1 MRKRRNKIFPPKK
14 LYQEGGVLMRILR
27 ILTVCLML
35 GFGLLNTASAEFKL
49 VSSDPNMGDQFGWSV
64 DISGH
69 TIVVGAPINSENNL
83 IEHGSAYIFELKR
96 EGNKD
101 NWEQQIVL
109 DPKEDGRRNDNFG
122 YSVAIDGDYA
132 AVGSPGINSSTGAV
146 YIYKRSEG
154 VWKQQQKLEPAD
166 GAKRD
171 NFGYSADMLGEHL
184 IIGAYLD
191 DSKAGSVYIF
201 NRNGDRWRQQ
211 AKLTGNDTAK
221 GDNFGDA
228 VALDGN
234 ENGVD
239 FAIVGA
245 PNNTHNGKKSGAAY
259 IFVHDGGT
267 WTEEAKL
274 VPADAQ
280 TSDFFGDAV
289 SISGHRGIKR
299 YALVGAPHL
308 DLAQD
313 VEGRNSAAYIFSS
326 DGGVWTEEAEL
337 KAKDPEKADGFG
349 SGVSINRNIAL
360 VGVPRHGEGAILDG
374 ELNAGIVYP
383 FLREGDQWVRQKA
396 RATTV
401 APEFPEQSFGN
412 LAIATQE
419 FIVIA
424 AYGLQKGNPDR
435 GDPNG
440 GAVYIYHTQ
449 RDWKLPYA
457 VEPSSVLRAAT
468 LGGIK
473 RTALFQNFPNPFNPE
488 TWLPY
493 QLEHKSDVAF
503 RIYNTRGQ
511 LVRRLDAGIQP
522 AGSYRNRDTAAY
534 WDGQDQFGQ
543 SVSSGL
549 YFYTLTAGTS
559 QITRRMSILK

>member
-1 MRKRRNKIFPPKK
+1 
-14 LYQEGGVLMRILR
+14 MRISR
-27 ILTVCLML
+27 ILTVCLLL

-228 VALDGN
+228 VALGGN

-274 VPADAQ
+274 VPAGAQ
-280 TSDFFGDAV
+280 SADFFGDAV

-383 FLREGDQWVRQKA
+383 FLREGDLWVRQKA

-401 APEFPEQSFGN
+401 APDFPEQSFGN
-412 LAIATQE
+412 RVIATQE

-440 GAVYIYHTQ
+440 GAVYIYHTR

-559 QITRRMSILK
+559 QITRRMLILK

>member
-1 MRKRRNKIFPPKK
+1 MKF
-14 LYQEGGVLMRILR
+14 LR
-27 ILTVCLML
+27 IFAACSLL
-35 GFGLLNTASAEFKL
+35 GFGLLSVAFAESKL
-49 VSSDPNMGDQFGWSV
+49 ISSDPNRGDQFGWSI

-69 TIVVGAPINSENNL
+69 TIIVGAPINSENNL
-83 IEHGSAYIFELKR
+83 IEHGSAYIFTLKR

-101 NWEQQIVL
+101 NWEEKAVL

-122 YSVAIDGDYA
+122 YAVAIDGDYA
-132 AVGSPGINSSTGAV
+132 AIGSPGINSSTGAV
-146 YIYKRSEG
+146 YIYRRSGG
-154 VWKQQQKLEPAD
+154 VWKQLQKIETAD
-166 GAKRD
+166 GKKRD
-171 NFGYSADMLGEHL
+171 NFGYSVDIFGEHL
-184 IIGAYLD
+184 IVGAYLD
-191 DSKAGSVYIF
+191 DSKAGSAYIF
-201 NRNGDRWRQQ
+201 NRNGDTWRQQ

-228 VALDGN
+228 VAFAGN
-234 ENGVD
+234 EDGVD

-259 IFVHDGGT
+259 IFVHDGGR
-267 WTEEAKL
+267 WTEETKL

-280 TSDFFGDAV
+280 TSDFIGDAV
-289 SISGHRGIKR
+289 SISGHGGIKR

-313 VEGRNSAAYIFSS
+313 VEVRSSAAYIFSS
-326 DGGVWTEEAEL
+326 DGGAWREEAKL
-337 KAKDPEKADGFG
+337 TAKDKEKADGFG

-383 FLREGDQWVRQKA
+383 YLREGDQWIRQGS

-401 APEFPEQSFGN
+401 PPEFPEQSFGN
-412 LAIATQE
+412 VVIATQE
-419 FIVIA
+419 FIVIG

-440 GAVYIYHTQ
+440 GAVYIYYTK
-449 RDWKLPYA
+449 RDWKLPYS
-457 VEPSSVLRAAT
+457 VEPSLLRAAT

-493 QLEHKSDVAF
+493 QLGRKSDVAF
-503 RIYNTRGQ
+503 HIFNTRGQ
-511 LVRRLDAGIQP
+511 LVRRLDVGTQSP
-522 AGSYRNRDTAAY
+522 GSYQNKETAAY
-534 WDGQDQFGQ
+534 WDGQDQLGQ
-543 SVSSGL
+543 AVSSGL

-559 QITRRMSILK
+559 QITRRMLILK

>member
-1 MRKRRNKIFPPKK
+1 MKC
-14 LYQEGGVLMRILR
+14 
-27 ILTVCLML
+27 LTMFSSCLLL
-35 GFGLLNTASAEFKL
+35 GFGLLTAASAESKL
-49 VSSDPNMGDQFGWSV
+49 ISSDPNRGDQFGWSV

-69 TIVVGAPINSENNL
+69 TIIVGAPINSENNL
-83 IEHGSAYIFELKR
+83 IEHGSAYIFTLKR
-96 EGNKD
+96 AGNKD
-101 NWEQQIVL
+101 NWEEKAVL

-122 YSVAIDGDYA
+122 YAVAIDGDYA

-146 YIYKRSEG
+146 YVYMRSG
-154 VWKQQQKLEPAD
+154 GAWKQQQKLETAD
-166 GAKRD
+166 GKNRD
-171 NFGYSADMLGEHL
+171 NFGHSVDMFGEHL
-184 IIGAYLD
+184 IVGAYLD

-221 GDNFGDA
+221 GDNFGEA
-228 VALDGN
+228 VAFAGN

-239 FAIVGA
+239 FAIIGA
-245 PNNTHNGKKSGAAY
+245 PNNTHNGKKTGAAY
-259 IFVHDGGT
+259 IFVHDGGQ

-280 TSDFFGDAV
+280 TSDFIGDAV

-313 VEGRNSAAYIFSS
+313 VEERNSAAYIFSS
-326 DGGVWTEEAEL
+326 DGGAWTEEAKL
-337 KAKDPEKADGFG
+337 TAKDKEKADGFG

-383 FLREGDQWVRQKA
+383 YLREGDHWVRQNA
-396 RATTV
+396 RATTIP
-401 APEFPEQSFGN
+401 PEFPEQSFGN
-412 LAIATQE
+412 VVIATQE

-440 GAVYIYHTQ
+440 GAVYIYYTQ
-449 RDWKLPYA
+449 RDWKLPYS
-457 VEPSSVLRAAT
+457 VEPSLLRAAT

-493 QLEHKSDVAF
+493 QLGGKSDVAF
-503 RIYNTRGQ
+503 HIFNTRGQ
-511 LVRRLDAGIQP
+511 LVRRLDVGTQSAGTYQ
-522 AGSYRNRDTAAY
+522 NKETAAY
-534 WDGQDQFGQ
+534 WDGQDQLGQ
-543 SVSSGL
+543 AVSSGL
-549 YFYTLTAGTS
+549 YFYTLTAGS
-559 QITRRMSILK
+559 SKFTRRMLILK

>member
-1 MRKRRNKIFPPKK
+1 MKF
-14 LYQEGGVLMRILR
+14 LR
-27 ILTVCLML
+27 ILAACSLL
-35 GFGLLNTASAEFKL
+35 GFGLLTAAFAESKL
-49 VSSDPNMGDQFGWSV
+49 ISSDPNRGDQFGWSI

-69 TIVVGAPINSENNL
+69 TIIVGAPINSENNL
-83 IEHGSAYIFELKR
+83 IEHGSAYIFTLKR

-101 NWEQQIVL
+101 NWEEKAVL

-122 YSVAIDGDYA
+122 YAVAIDGDYA
-132 AVGSPGINSSTGAV
+132 AIGSPGINSSTGAV
-146 YIYKRSEG
+146 YIYRRSGG
-154 VWKQQQKLEPAD
+154 VWKQLQKIETAD
-166 GAKRD
+166 GKKRD
-171 NFGYSADMLGEHL
+171 NFGYSVDMLGEHL
-184 IIGAYLD
+184 IVGAYLD
-191 DSKAGSVYIF
+191 DSKAGSAYIF
-201 NRNGDRWRQQ
+201 NRNGDTWRQQ

-221 GDNFGDA
+221 GDNFGEA
-228 VALDGN
+228 VAFAGN

-259 IFVHDGGT
+259 IFVHDGGN
-267 WTEEAKL
+267 WTEETKL
-274 VPADAQ
+274 VSADAQ
-280 TSDFFGDAV
+280 TSDFIGDAV

-313 VEGRNSAAYIFSS
+313 VEGRSSAAYIFSS
-326 DGGVWTEEAEL
+326 DGGAWREEAKL
-337 KAKDPEKADGFG
+337 TAKDKEKADGFG

-383 FLREGDQWVRQKA
+383 YLREGDQWIRQGS

-401 APEFPEQSFGN
+401 PPEFPEQSFGN
-412 LAIATQE
+412 VVIATQE
-419 FIVIA
+419 FIVIG

-440 GAVYIYHTQ
+440 GAVYIYYTK
-449 RDWKLPYA
+449 RDWKLPYS
-457 VEPSSVLRAAT
+457 VEPSLLRAAT

-493 QLEHKSDVAF
+493 QLGRKSDVAF
-503 RIYNTRGQ
+503 HIFNTRGQ
-511 LVRRLDAGIQP
+511 LVRRLDVGTQS
-522 AGSYRNRDTAAY
+522 AGSYRNKETAAY
-534 WDGQDQFGQ
+534 WDGQDQLGQ
-543 SVSSGL
+543 AVSSGL
-549 YFYTLTAGTS
+549 YFYTLSAGTS
-559 QITRRMSILK
+559 QITRRMLILK

>member
-1 MRKRRNKIFPPKK
+1 MKF
-14 LYQEGGVLMRILR
+14 LR
-27 ILTVCLML
+27 ILAACSLL
-35 GFGLLNTASAEFKL
+35 GFGLLTASFAESKL
-49 VSSDPNMGDQFGWSV
+49 ISSDPNMGDQFGWSV

-69 TIVVGAPINSENNL
+69 TIIVGAPINSENNL
-83 IEHGSAYIFELKR
+83 IEHGSAYIFTLNR
-96 EGNKD
+96 QGNKD
-101 NWEQQIVL
+101 NWEEKAVL

-122 YSVAIDGDYA
+122 YAVAIDGDYA
-132 AVGSPGINSSTGAV
+132 AIGSPGINSSTGAV
-146 YIYKRSEG
+146 YVYKRSG
-154 VWKQQQKLEPAD
+154 GAWKQQQKIEVAD
-166 GAKRD
+166 GKKRD
-171 NFGYSADMLGEHL
+171 NFGHSVDIFGEHL
-184 IIGAYLD
+184 IVSAYLD
-191 DSKAGSVYIF
+191 DSKAGSAYIF
-201 NRNGDRWRQQ
+201 IRNGDRWRQQ
-211 AKLTGNDTAK
+211 AKFTGNDTAK
-221 GDNFGDA
+221 GDNFGEA
-228 VALDGN
+228 VAFAGN

-259 IFVHDGGT
+259 IFVHDGGK

-274 VPADAQ
+274 VSADAQ
-280 TSDFFGDAV
+280 TSDFIGDAV

-313 VEGRNSAAYIFSS
+313 VEGRSSAAYIFSS
-326 DGGVWTEEAEL
+326 DGGAWTEEAKL
-337 KAKDPEKADGFG
+337 TAKDKEKADGFG

-383 FLREGDQWVRQKA
+383 YLREGDQWIRQA
-396 RATTV
+396 SRATTV
-401 APEFPEQSFGN
+401 PPEFPEQSFGN
-412 LAIATQE
+412 VVIATQE

-440 GAVYIYHTQ
+440 GAVYIYYTK
-449 RDWKLPYA
+449 RDWKLPYS
-457 VEPSSVLRAAT
+457 VEPSLLRAAT

-493 QLEHKSDVAF
+493 QLGSKSDVAF
-503 RIYNTRGQ
+503 HIFNTRGQ
-511 LVRRLDAGIQP
+511 LVRRLDVGLQP
-522 AGSYRNRDTAAY
+522 AGSYQDKDSAAY
-534 WDGQDQFGQ
+534 WDGQDKLGQ
-543 SVSSGL
+543 PVSSGL

-559 QITRRMSILK
+559 KFTRRMLIVK

>member
-1 MRKRRNKIFPPKK
+1 MKC
-14 LYQEGGVLMRILR
+14 
-27 ILTVCLML
+27 LTMFSSCLLL
-35 GFGLLNTASAEFKL
+35 GFGLLTAASAESKL
-49 VSSDPNMGDQFGWSV
+49 ISSDPNRGDQFGWSV

-69 TIVVGAPINSENNL
+69 TIIVGAPINSENNL
-83 IEHGSAYIFELKR
+83 IEHGSAYIFTLKR

-101 NWEQQIVL
+101 NWEEKAVL

-122 YSVAIDGDYA
+122 YAVAIDGDYA

-146 YIYKRSEG
+146 YVYKRSG
-154 VWKQQQKLEPAD
+154 GAWKQQQKIEAAD
-166 GAKRD
+166 GKKRD
-171 NFGYSADMLGEHL
+171 NFGHFVDIFGEHL
-184 IIGAYLD
+184 IVSAYLD
-191 DSKAGSVYIF
+191 DSKAGSAYIF
-201 NRNGDRWRQQ
+201 IRNGDRWRQQ
-211 AKLTGNDTAK
+211 AKLTGNDTAQ
-221 GDNFGDA
+221 GDNFGEA
-228 VALDGN
+228 VAFAGN

-259 IFVHDGGT
+259 IFVHDGGQ
-267 WTEEAKL
+267 WTEETKL

-280 TSDFFGDAV
+280 TSDFIGDAV

-313 VEGRNSAAYIFSS
+313 VEGRSSAAYIFSS
-326 DGGVWTEEAEL
+326 DGGAWREEAKL
-337 KAKDPEKADGFG
+337 TAKDKEKADGFG

-383 FLREGDQWVRQKA
+383 YLREGDQWVRQES
-396 RATTV
+396 RATTIP
-401 APEFPEQSFGN
+401 PEFPEQSFGN
-412 LAIATQE
+412 VVIATQE

-440 GAVYIYHTQ
+440 GAVYIYYRQ

-457 VEPSSVLRAAT
+457 VEPSLLRAAT

-493 QLEHKSDVAF
+493 QLGSKSDVEF
-503 RIYNTRGQ
+503 HIFNTRGQ
-511 LVRRLDAGIQP
+511 LVRRLDVGTQS
-522 AGSYRNRDTAAY
+522 AGSYENKETAVY
-534 WDGQDQFGQ
+534 WDGQDQLGQ
-543 SVSSGL
+543 AVSSGL

-559 QITRRMSILK
+559 QITRRMLILK

>member
-1 MRKRRNKIFPPKK
+1 
-14 LYQEGGVLMRILR
+14 MRISR
-27 ILTVCLML
+27 ILTVYLLL

-184 IIGAYLD
+184 IVGAYLD

-280 TSDFFGDAV
+280 SSDFFGDAV

-299 YALVGAPHL
+299 YALVG
-308 DLAQD
+308 
-313 VEGRNSAAYIFSS
+313 SAAFGLGSRRRGKEQRRLHLLKRWRS
-326 DGGVWTEEAEL
+326 LDGG
-337 KAKDPEKADGFG
+337 
-349 SGVSINRNIAL
+349 S
-360 VGVPRHGEGAILDG
+360 
-374 ELNAGIVYP
+374 
-383 FLREGDQWVRQKA
+383 
-396 RATTV
+396 RA
-401 APEFPEQSFGN
+401 
-412 LAIATQE
+412 
-419 FIVIA
+419 
-424 AYGLQKGNPDR
+424 
-435 GDPNG
+435 
-440 GAVYIYHTQ
+440 
-449 RDWKLPYA
+449 
-457 VEPSSVLRAAT
+457 
-468 LGGIK
+468 
-473 RTALFQNFPNPFNPE
+473 
-488 TWLPY
+488 
-493 QLEHKSDVAF
+493 
-503 RIYNTRGQ
+503 
-511 LVRRLDAGIQP
+511 
-522 AGSYRNRDTAAY
+522 
-534 WDGQDQFGQ
+534 
-543 SVSSGL
+543 
-549 YFYTLTAGTS
+549 
-559 QITRRMSILK
+559 

>member
-1 MRKRRNKIFPPKK
+1 MKF
-14 LYQEGGVLMRILR
+14 LR
-27 ILTVCLML
+27 ILAACSLL
-35 GFGLLNTASAEFKL
+35 GFGLLTAAFAESKL
-49 VSSDPNMGDQFGWSV
+49 ISSDPNRGDQFGWSI

-69 TIVVGAPINSENNL
+69 TIIVGAPINSENNL
-83 IEHGSAYIFELKR
+83 IEHGSAYIFTLKR

-101 NWEQQIVL
+101 NWEEKAVL

-122 YSVAIDGDYA
+122 YAVAIDGDYA
-132 AVGSPGINSSTGAV
+132 AIGSPGINSSTGAV
-146 YIYKRSEG
+146 YIYRRSG
-154 VWKQQQKLEPAD
+154 GAWKQQQKIEAAD
-166 GAKRD
+166 GKKRD
-171 NFGYSADMLGEHL
+171 NFGHSVDIFGEHL
-184 IIGAYLD
+184 IVSAYLD
-191 DSKAGSVYIF
+191 DSKAGSAYIF
-201 NRNGDRWRQQ
+201 IRNGDRWRQQ

-221 GDNFGDA
+221 GDNFGEA
-228 VALDGN
+228 VAFAGN

-259 IFVHDGGT
+259 IFVHDGGN
-267 WTEEAKL
+267 WTEETKL
-274 VPADAQ
+274 VSADAQ
-280 TSDFFGDAV
+280 TSDFIGDAV

-313 VEGRNSAAYIFSS
+313 VEGRSSAAYIFSS
-326 DGGVWTEEAEL
+326 DGGAWREEAKL
-337 KAKDPEKADGFG
+337 TAKDKEKADGFG

-383 FLREGDQWVRQKA
+383 YLREGDQWIRQGS

-401 APEFPEQSFGN
+401 PPEFPEQSFGN
-412 LAIATQE
+412 VVIATQE
-419 FIVIA
+419 FIVIG

-440 GAVYIYHTQ
+440 GAVYIYYTQ
-449 RDWKLPYA
+449 RDWKLPYS
-457 VEPSSVLRAAT
+457 VEPSLLRAAT

-493 QLEHKSDVAF
+493 QLGRKSDVAF
-503 RIYNTRGQ
+503 HIFNTRGQ
-511 LVRRLDAGIQP
+511 LVRRLDVGTQS
-522 AGSYRNRDTAAY
+522 AGSYQNKETAAY
-534 WDGQDQFGQ
+534 WDGQDQLGQ
-543 SVSSGL
+543 TVSSGL

-559 QITRRMSILK
+559 QITRRMLILK

>member
-1 MRKRRNKIFPPKK
+1 
-14 LYQEGGVLMRILR
+14 
-27 ILTVCLML
+27 
-35 GFGLLNTASAEFKL
+35 
-49 VSSDPNMGDQFGWSV
+49 
-64 DISGH
+64 
-69 TIVVGAPINSENNL
+69 
-83 IEHGSAYIFELKR
+83 
-96 EGNKD
+96 
-101 NWEQQIVL
+101 
-109 DPKEDGRRNDNFG
+109 
-122 YSVAIDGDYA
+122 
-132 AVGSPGINSSTGAV
+132 
-146 YIYKRSEG
+146 
-154 VWKQQQKLEPAD
+154 AD
-166 GAKRD
+166 GKKRD
-171 NFGYSADMLGEHL
+171 NFGHSVDIFGEHL
-184 IIGAYLD
+184 IVSAYLD
-191 DSKAGSVYIF
+191 DSKAGSAYIF
-201 NRNGDRWRQQ
+201 IRNGDRWRQQ

-221 GDNFGDA
+221 GDNFGEA
-228 VALDGN
+228 VAFAGN

-259 IFVHDGGT
+259 IFVHDGGK

-274 VPADAQ
+274 VSADAQ
-280 TSDFFGDAV
+280 TSDFIGDAV

-313 VEGRNSAAYIFSS
+313 VEGRGSAAYIFSS
-326 DGGVWTEEAEL
+326 DGGAWTEEAKL
-337 KAKDPEKADGFG
+337 TAKDKEKADGFG

-383 FLREGDQWVRQKA
+383 YLREGDQWIRQGS
-396 RATTV
+396 RATTIP
-401 APEFPEQSFGN
+401 PEFPEQSFGN
-412 LAIATQE
+412 VVIATQE

-440 GAVYIYHTQ
+440 GAVYIYYTQ
-449 RDWKLPYA
+449 RDWKLPYS
-457 VEPSSVLRAAT
+457 VEPSLLRAAT

-493 QLEHKSDVAF
+493 QLGRKSDVAF
-503 RIYNTRGQ
+503 HIYNTRGQ
-511 LVRRLDAGIQP
+511 LVRRLDVGLQP
-522 AGSYRNRDTAAY
+522 VGSYQDKDTAAY
-534 WDGQDQFGQ
+534 WDGQDQLGQ
-543 SVSSGL
+543 PVSSGL

-559 QITRRMSILK
+559 QITRRMLILK

>member
-1 MRKRRNKIFPPKK
+1 MKFLKI
-14 LYQEGGVLMRILR
+14 LAACSL
-27 ILTVCLML
+27 L
-35 GFGLLNTASAEFKL
+35 GFGLLTAAFAESKL
-49 VSSDPNMGDQFGWSV
+49 ISSDPNMGDQFGWSV

-69 TIVVGAPINSENNL
+69 TIIVGAPINSENNL
-83 IEHGSAYIFELKR
+83 IEHGSAYIFTLKR
-96 EGNKD
+96 AGNKD
-101 NWEQQIVL
+101 NWEEKAVL

-122 YSVAIDGDYA
+122 YAVAIDGDYV

-146 YIYKRSEG
+146 YVYKRSG
-154 VWKQQQKLEPAD
+154 GAWKQQQKIEAAD
-166 GAKRD
+166 GKNRD
-171 NFGYSADMLGEHL
+171 NFGHFVDIFGEHL
-184 IIGAYLD
+184 IVSAYLD
-191 DSKAGSVYIF
+191 DSKAGSAYIF
-201 NRNGDRWRQQ
+201 IRNGDRWRQQ

-221 GDNFGDA
+221 GDNFGEA
-228 VALDGN
+228 VAFAGN

-259 IFVHDGGT
+259 IFVHDGGN
-267 WTEEAKL
+267 WTEETKL

-280 TSDFFGDAV
+280 TSDFIGDAV

-313 VEGRNSAAYIFSS
+313 VEGRSSAAYIFSS
-326 DGGVWTEEAEL
+326 DGGAWTEEAKL
-337 KAKDPEKADGFG
+337 TAKDKEKADGFG

-383 FLREGDQWVRQKA
+383 YLREGDQWVRQES
-396 RATTV
+396 RATTIP
-401 APEFPEQSFGN
+401 PEFPEQSFGN
-412 LAIATQE
+412 VVIATQE

-440 GAVYIYHTQ
+440 GAVYIYYRQ

-457 VEPSSVLRAAT
+457 VEPSLLRAAT

-493 QLEHKSDVAF
+493 QLGSKSDVEF
-503 RIYNTRGQ
+503 HIFNTRGQ
-511 LVRRLDAGIQP
+511 LVRRLDVGTQS
-522 AGSYRNRDTAAY
+522 AGSYENKETAVY
-534 WDGQDQFGQ
+534 WDGQDELGQ
-543 SVSSGL
+543 AVSSGL

-559 QITRRMSILK
+559 QITRRMLILK

>member
-1 MRKRRNKIFPPKK
+1 MKF
-14 LYQEGGVLMRILR
+14 LR
-27 ILTVCLML
+27 IFSACLLL
-35 GFGLLNTASAEFKL
+35 GFGMINAAFAESKL
-49 VSSDPNMGDQFGWSV
+49 ISSDPNRGDQFGWSV

-69 TIVVGAPINSENNL
+69 TIIVGAPINSENNL
-83 IEHGSAYIFELKR
+83 IEHGSAYIFTLKR

-101 NWEQQIVL
+101 NWEEKAVL

-122 YSVAIDGDYA
+122 YAVAIDGDYV

-146 YIYKRSEG
+146 YVYKRSG
-154 VWKQQQKLEPAD
+154 GAWKQQQKIETAD
-166 GAKRD
+166 GKNRD
-171 NFGYSADMLGEHL
+171 NFGHSVDIFGEHL
-184 IIGAYLD
+184 IVSAYLD
-191 DSKAGSVYIF
+191 DSKAGSAYIF
-201 NRNGDRWRQQ
+201 IRNGDRWRQQ

-221 GDNFGDA
+221 GDNFGEA
-228 VALDGN
+228 VAFAGN

-259 IFVHDGGT
+259 IFVHDGGK
-267 WTEEAKL
+267 WTEETKL
-274 VPADAQ
+274 VSADAQ
-280 TSDFFGDAV
+280 TSDFIGDAV

-313 VEGRNSAAYIFSS
+313 VEGRGSAAYVFSN
-326 DGGVWTEEAEL
+326 DGGAWEEEAKL
-337 KAKDPEKADGFG
+337 TAKDRERADGFG

-360 VGVPRHGEGAILDG
+360 VGVPRHGEGDILDG

-383 FLREGDQWVRQKA
+383 YLREGDQWVRQDS

-412 LAIATQE
+412 VVIATQE

-440 GAVYIYHTQ
+440 GAVYIYYTK
-449 RDWKLPYA
+449 RDWKLPYS
-457 VEPSSVLRAAT
+457 VEPSLLKAAT

-493 QLEHKSDVAF
+493 QLGRKSDVAF
-503 RIYNTRGQ
+503 HIYNTRGQ
-511 LVRRLDAGIQP
+511 LVRRLDVGIQP
-522 AGSYRNRDTAAY
+522 AGSYQNKETAAY
-534 WDGQDQFGQ
+534 WDGQDKLGQ
-543 SVSSGL
+543 PVSSGL
-549 YFYTLTAGTS
+549 YFYSLTAGTS
-559 QITRRMSILK
+559 QITRRMLILK

>member
-1 MRKRRNKIFPPKK
+1 MRF
-14 LYQEGGVLMRILR
+14 LR
-27 ILTVCLML
+27 ILSICLLL
-35 GFGLLNTASAEFKL
+35 GFGQLTATFAESKL
-49 VSSDPNMGDQFGWSV
+49 VSSDPNMDDRFGWSV

-69 TIVVGAPINSENNL
+69 TIIVGAPKNSENDL
-83 IEHGSAYIFELKR
+83 IEHGSAYIFALKR
-96 EGNKD
+96 VGNKD
-101 NWEQQIVL
+101 NWEQQAVL
-109 DPKEDGRRNDNFG
+109 DPQEDGRWNDNFG
-122 YSVAIDGDYA
+122 FSVAIDGDYA
-132 AVGSPGINSSTGAV
+132 AAGSPGIDSSTGAI
-146 YIYKRSEG
+146 YTYKRTGG
-154 VWKQQQKLEPAD
+154 VWKQQQKLTPAD
-166 GAKRD
+166 GKKRD
-171 NFGYSADMLGEHL
+171 NFGYSVDMLGEHL
-184 IIGAYLD
+184 IVGAYLD

-221 GDNFGDA
+221 GDNFGAA
-228 VALDGN
+228 VALGGN

-259 IFVHDGGT
+259 IFVHDGGK

-274 VPADAQ
+274 VPTDAQ
-280 TSDFFGDAV
+280 TSDFIGDSV

-326 DGGVWTEEAEL
+326 DGGAWTEEAKL

-383 FLREGDQWVRQKA
+383 YLREGDSWVRQA
-396 RATTV
+396 SRATTV
-401 APEFPEQSFGN
+401 APDFPEQSFGN
-412 LAIATQE
+412 VVIATQE
-419 FIVIA
+419 FVVIA
-424 AYGLQKGNPDR
+424 AYGLGKGNPGR
-435 GDPNG
+435 GDPMG
-440 GAVYIYHTQ
+440 GAVYVYHTQ

-457 VEPSSVLRAAT
+457 VEPSVLRAAT

-493 QLEHKSDVAF
+493 QLGRKSNVSL
-503 RIYNTRGQ
+503 RIYNTQGQ
-511 LVRRLDAGIQP
+511 LVRRLDAGLQP
-522 AGSYRNRDTAAY
+522 AGSYQNKETAVY
-534 WDGQDQFGQ
+534 WDGLDRLGQ
-543 SVSSGL
+543 PVSSGL

-559 QITRRMSILK
+559 QFTRRMLILK

>member
-1 MRKRRNKIFPPKK
+1 MKFSK
-14 LYQEGGVLMRILR
+14 

-35 GFGLLNTASAEFKL
+35 GFGQLTATFAESKL
-49 VSSDPNMGDQFGWSV
+49 VSGDPNMDDRFANMDDRFGWSV

-69 TIVVGAPINSENNL
+69 TIIVGAPNNHENDV
-83 IEHGSAYIFELKR
+83 IEHGSAYIFALKR

-101 NWEQQIVL
+101 NWEQQAVL
-109 DPKEDGRRNDNFG
+109 DPQEDGRLNDNFG
-122 YSVAIDGDYA
+122 YSVGIDGDYA
-132 AVGSPGINSSTGAV
+132 AAGSPGINSSTGAV
-146 YIYKRSEG
+146 YTYKRTGG
-154 VWKQQQKLEPAD
+154 VWKQQQKLIPAD
-166 GAKRD
+166 AKKRD
-171 NFGYSADMLGEHL
+171 NFGYSVDMLGEHL

-221 GDNFGDA
+221 GDNFGVA
-228 VALDGN
+228 VALGGN

-239 FAIVGA
+239 FAIVGS

-259 IFVHDGGT
+259 IFVHDGGK

-280 TSDFFGDAV
+280 TSDFIGDAV
-289 SISGHRGIKR
+289 SISGYRGIKR

-326 DGGVWTEEAEL
+326 DGGAWTEEAKL

-383 FLREGDQWVRQKA
+383 YLREGDGWTRQQA

-401 APEFPEQSFGN
+401 APDFPEQSFGN
-412 LAIATQE
+412 VVIATQE

-424 AYGLQKGNPDR
+424 AYGLGKGNPGR
-435 GDPNG
+435 GDPMG
-440 GAVYIYHTQ
+440 GAVYVYHTQ

-457 VEPSSVLRAAT
+457 VEPSVLRAAT

-493 QLEHKSDVAF
+493 QLGRKSNVTL
-503 RIYNTRGQ
+503 RIYNTRGH
-511 LVRRLDAGIQP
+511 LVRRLDVGLQP
-522 AGSYRNRDTAAY
+522 AGSYRNKDAAAY

-549 YFYTLTAGTS
+549 YFYTLSAGTS
-559 QITRRMSILK
+559 QITRRMLILK